1 MGSTIYL
8 EILVLIDILLR
19 DVLRDHLVGDIP
31 RTTAKV
37 PTCPQMPPPEL
48 FLQMREFC
56 QQVVGC
62 LPFQPLQQSAD
73 RYLRRDRNK
82 QVDLGP
88 SDVPLPDVDLL
99 LCANNPNQVRHSRGH
114 PSAQYRAP

>member
-1 MGSTIYL
+1 MDSTIYL

-56 QQVVGC
+56 QQVVG
-62 LPFQPLQQSAD
+62 LSSLSTIAAI
-73 RYLRRDRNK
+73 
-82 QVDLGP
+82 G
-88 SDVPLPDVDLL
+88 
-99 LCANNPNQVRHSRGH
+99 
-114 PSAQYRAP
+114 